1 VNIRN
6 FLCCSLVAGFASG
19 CAFRPVDC
27 ASHRT
32 GRFQEELLPGL
43 WSVVLRSDSDQVEQ
57 IPAEGYEA
65 RYGLRWK
72 NVCTYQLFDKVV
84 VQGTSARTSA
94 PGDTITVTMLGVD
107 RKGFRYIASSN
118 YADQVLDGRQ
128 DRHR

>member
-1 VNIRN
+1 
-6 FLCCSLVAGFASG
+6 
-19 CAFRPVDC
+19 
-27 ASHRT
+27 
-32 GRFQEELLPGL
+32 
-43 WSVVLRSDSDQVEQ
+43 VEQ